1 MQEIKEK
8 IKCPHCTEVYY
19 CVAYKLNNGEFAC
32 GKINGGTD
40 DSFVKNCV
48 KMTECNGKIYITAQ
62 CPKCKTRTDITIPEE
77 K

>member
-1 MQEIKEK
+1 MRVVQKIECPYCKEM
-8 IKCPHCTEVYY
+8 YY
-19 CVAYKLNNGEFAC
+19 CVAHKLNNGEFDF

-40 DSFVKNCV
+40 ESIVKNCV

-62 CPKCKTRTDITIPEE
+62 CPKCKTRTDITIAEE